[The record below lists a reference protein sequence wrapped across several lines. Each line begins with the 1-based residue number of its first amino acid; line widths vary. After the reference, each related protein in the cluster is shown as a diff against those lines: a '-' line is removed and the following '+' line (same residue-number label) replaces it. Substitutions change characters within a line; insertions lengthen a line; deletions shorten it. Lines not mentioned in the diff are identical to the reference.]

1 MPVKALGSDVPP
13 FMNEPENHRTRNLRP
28 VQLTTTN
35 PLISDE
41 AMMCVQSFADATG
54 LPLDCVVTE
63 ALLYWWDTNAGD
75 VVSQLE
81 RCYMN

>member
-1 MPVKALGSDVPP
+1 
-13 FMNEPENHRTRNLRP
+13 MNNAANSRTRNLRP
-28 VQLTTTN
+28 IELTTTN

-41 AMMCVQSFADATG
+41 AMICVQSFADAIG

-63 ALLYWWDTNAGD
+63 ALLYWWDTNAGA

>member
-1 MPVKALGSDVPP
+1 MASKNLGSSAPP
-13 FMNEPENHRTRNLRP
+13 FMNNPENSRTRNLKP
-28 VQLTTTN
+28 IQLATTN

-41 AMMCVQSFADATG
+41 AMICVQSFADATG

-81 RCYMN
+81 NSYMN

>member
-1 MPVKALGSDVPP
+1 MKDPEKD
-13 FMNEPENHRTRNLRP
+13 PENSRTRNTKP
-28 VQLTTTN
+28 MKLTTMN
-35 PLISDE
+35 PLISEE
-41 AMMCVQSFADATG
+41 AMACVQKFADATG

>member
-1 MPVKALGSDVPP
+1 MTVKTLGSPVQP
-13 FMNEPENHRTRNLRP
+13 FMNGPENTRTRNMKP
-28 VQLTTTN
+28 VKLTTTN

-41 AMMCVQSFADATG
+41 AMACVQTFADATG
-54 LPLDCVVTE
+54 LPLDCVVSE

>member
-1 MPVKALGSDVPP
+1 MAEKNLGSSVPP
-13 FMNEPENHRTRNLRP
+13 FMNPPENARTRNLKP
-28 VQLTTTN
+28 VQPTNSN

-41 AMMCVQSFADATG
+41 AMICVQTFADATG

-63 ALLYWWDTNAGD
+63 ALLYWWDTNAGGI
-75 VVSQLE
+75 VSQLE

>member
-1 MPVKALGSDVPP
+1 MASKNLGSPVPP
-13 FMNEPENHRTRNLRP
+13 SMKEPDSSRTRNLKP
-28 VQLTTTN
+28 VQLTNNN

-41 AMMCVQSFADATG
+41 AMTCAQSFADATG

-75 VVSQLE
+75 IVSQLE

>member
-1 MPVKALGSDVPP
+1 MAKNLGSPVPP
-13 FMNEPENHRTRNLRP
+13 FLNSSENSRTRNLRP
-28 VQLTTTN
+28 IQLTTTN

-41 AMMCVQSFADATG
+41 AMTCVQSFADATG

>member
-1 MPVKALGSDVPP
+1 MASKNLGSSVPP
-13 FMNEPENHRTRNLRP
+13 SMHEPDRGRTRNLKP
-28 VQLTTTN
+28 IQLATTN

-41 AMMCVQSFADATG
+41 AMTCVQSFADATG

-75 VVSQLE
+75 IVSQLE
-81 RCYMN
+81 RSYLN

>member
-1 MPVKALGSDVPP
+1 MATKTLGSPVPP
-13 FMNEPENHRTRNLRP
+13 FINEAASGRARNLRP
-28 VQLTTTN
+28 VQLTNTN

-41 AMMCVQSFADATG
+41 AMTCVQSFADATG

>member
-1 MPVKALGSDVPP
+1 MAAKNLGSPVPP
-13 FMNEPENHRTRNLRP
+13 FINESEKTRTRNTKSVTP
-28 VQLTTTN
+28 ITTHA
-35 PLISDE
+35 LISDE
-41 AMMCVQSFADATG
+41 AMTCAQSFADLTG

-63 ALLYWWDTNAGD
+63 ALLYWWDTNAGA

>member
-1 MPVKALGSDVPP
+1 MAAKNLGSPVPP
-13 FMNEPENHRTRNLRP
+13 FMHEPDNTRARNLKP
-28 VQLTTTN
+28 IQLTTTN

-41 AMMCVQSFADATG
+41 AMTCVQSFADATG
-54 LPLDCVVTE
+54 LPLDCIVTK

>member
-1 MPVKALGSDVPP
+1 MAAKTLGSHAKPLL
-13 FMNEPENHRTRNLRP
+13 NQPEYPRLRHVKP
-28 VQLTTTN
+28 VQLTHTN

-41 AMMCVQSFADATG
+41 AMACVQSFADATG
-54 LPLDCVVTE
+54 LSLDCVVTE

>member
-1 MPVKALGSDVPP
+1 MAAKNLGSHVEPLMDQPEYPRLRNLKPVK
-13 FMNEPENHRTRNLRP
+13 
-28 VQLTTTN
+28 LTQTN

-41 AMMCVQSFADATG
+41 AMACVQRFADATG
-54 LPLDCVVTE
+54 LSLECVVTE

>member
-1 MPVKALGSDVPP
+1 MATKNLGSSAQP
-13 FMNEPENHRTRNLRP
+13 FMNPPDNSRTRNLRSI
-28 VQLTTTN
+28 QLTTTS

-41 AMMCVQSFADATG
+41 AMMCVQSFADLTG

>member
-1 MPVKALGSDVPP
+1 MAPKNLGSHAQPLMDPP
-13 FMNEPENHRTRNLRP
+13 EHPRLRNLKP
-28 VQLTTTN
+28 VQLTHIN

-41 AMMCVQSFADATG
+41 AMACVQRFADTTG

-63 ALLYWWDTNAGD
+63 ALLYWWDTNAGGI
-75 VVSQLE
+75 VSQLE

>member
-1 MPVKALGSDVPP
+1 MATKTLGSHAAPLMDPPEHTRLRHVKPVK
-13 FMNEPENHRTRNLRP
+13 
-28 VQLTTTN
+28 LTQTN

-41 AMMCVQSFADATG
+41 AMACVQSFADATG
-54 LPLDCVVTE
+54 LSLDCVVTE

>member
-1 MPVKALGSDVPP
+1 MAAKNLGSSAPP
-13 FMNEPENHRTRNLRP
+13 FTSEPENIRTRNFRP
-28 VQLTTTN
+28 AQLTNTN

-41 AMMCVQSFADATG
+41 AMACVQRFADAIG

-63 ALLYWWDTNAGD
+63 ALLYWWDTNAGN

>member
-1 MPVKALGSDVPP
+1 MAAKNLGSPVPP
-13 FMNEPENHRTRNLRP
+13 FTNESEKTRTRNTKSVTP
-28 VQLTTTN
+28 ITTHA
-35 PLISDE
+35 LISDE
-41 AMMCVQSFADATG
+41 AMTCVQSFADLTG

-63 ALLYWWDTNAGD
+63 ALLYWWDTNAGA

>member
-1 MPVKALGSDVPP
+1 MAEKTLGSPVPP
-13 FMNEPENHRTRNLRP
+13 FINQPEPPGTRNIKP
-28 VQLTTTN
+28 VTLTTTHA
-35 PLISDE
+35 LISDE
-41 AMMCVQSFADATG
+41 AMTCVQSFADATG

-63 ALLYWWDTNAGD
+63 ALLYWWDTNAGG

>member
-1 MPVKALGSDVPP
+1 MAAKKLGSPVPP
-13 FMNEPENHRTRNLRP
+13 LMNEPEKTRARKIKP
-28 VQLTTTN
+28 VTPTTTHA
-35 PLISDE
+35 LISDE
-41 AMMCVQSFADATG
+41 AMTCVQSFADATG

>member
-1 MPVKALGSDVPP
+1 MSAKTLDSPVPLFVQ
-13 FMNEPENHRTRNLRP
+13 EPDKSRTQKLKP
-28 VQLTTTN
+28 AQFTTTN

-54 LPLDCVVTE
+54 LPLECVVTE
-63 ALLYWWDTNAGD
+63 ALLYWWDTNAEG

>member
-1 MPVKALGSDVPP
+1 MTVKTLGSLVQP
-13 FMNEPENHRTRNLRP
+13 FINDPENTRTRNMKP
-28 VQLTTTN
+28 VKLTTTN
-35 PLISDE
+35 ALISDE
-41 AMMCVQSFADATG
+41 AMTCVQIFADTTG
-54 LPLDCVVTE
+54 LPLDCIVSE

>member
-1 MPVKALGSDVPP
+1 MAAKNLGSPAQP
-13 FMNEPENHRTRNLRP
+13 LNNQPEQTRLRSLKP
-28 VQLTTTN
+28 LTLTTTN

-41 AMMCVQSFADATG
+41 AMTCVQSFADLTG

>member
-1 MPVKALGSDVPP
+1 MAIKNLGSPVPSFINP
-13 FMNEPENHRTRNLRP
+13 SESSRTKNLKP
-28 VQLTTTN
+28 VQLTNTN

-41 AMMCVQSFADATG
+41 AMTCVQSFADATG

-63 ALLYWWDTNAGD
+63 ALLYWWDTNARD
-75 VVSQLE
+75 VVSQME

>member
-1 MPVKALGSDVPP
+1 MKLA
-13 FMNEPENHRTRNLRP
+13 N
-28 VQLTTTN
+28 TN

-75 VVSQLE
+75 IVSQLE

>member
-1 MPVKALGSDVPP
+1 MAAKNLGSPVPP
-13 FMNEPENHRTRNLRP
+13 FTKEPDATCTRNIKHVTP
-28 VQLTTTN
+28 TTTN
-35 PLISDE
+35 ALISDE
-41 AMMCVQSFADATG
+41 AMACVQSFADATG

>member
-1 MPVKALGSDVPP
+1 MATKTLGSHAQPLMDQPEYARLRNLKPVK
-13 FMNEPENHRTRNLRP
+13 FTN
-28 VQLTTTN
+28 TN

-41 AMMCVQSFADATG
+41 AMACVQSFADATG
-54 LPLDCVVTE
+54 LSLDCVVTE

-75 VVSQLE
+75 IVSQLE

>member
-1 MPVKALGSDVPP
+1 MATKNLGSPVQP
-13 FMNEPENHRTRNLRP
+13 FAYELENTRTRNLRP
-28 VQLTTTN
+28 VQLTDTN
-35 PLISDE
+35 PLISEE
-41 AMMCVQSFADATG
+41 AMTCVQSFADATG
-54 LPLDCVVTE
+54 LPLDCIVTE

>member
-1 MPVKALGSDVPP
+1 MKVKTLGSPVQP
-13 FMNEPENHRTRNLRP
+13 FTNGLESTRTRNMKT
-28 VQLTTTN
+28 VQVTTTN

-41 AMMCVQSFADATG
+41 AMACVQIFADTTG

-75 VVSQLE
+75 IVSQLE
-81 RCYMN
+81 RSYMN

>member
-1 MPVKALGSDVPP
+1 MAAKTLGSPVPP
-13 FMNEPENHRTRNLRP
+13 FMKEPEKTRTRNLKP
-28 VQLTTTN
+28 VILTHTN

-41 AMMCVQSFADATG
+41 AMACVQRFADAIG

-63 ALLYWWDTNAGD
+63 ALLYWWDTHAGD

>member
-1 MPVKALGSDVPP
+1 MATKTLGSPVPP
-13 FMNEPENHRTRNLRP
+13 FIHETDSGRTRNLRP
-28 VQLTTTN
+28 VQLTNTN

-41 AMMCVQSFADATG
+41 AMTCVQSFADATG

>member
-1 MPVKALGSDVPP
+1 MAVKTLGSSVQPSIDQPGY
-13 FMNEPENHRTRNLRP
+13 TRLRHVKP
-28 VQLTTTN
+28 VQLTHTN

-41 AMMCVQSFADATG
+41 AMACVQSFADATG
-54 LPLDCVVTE
+54 LSLDCVVTE